1 MERKKTE
8 GKKKVD
14 EAWKKRVKG
23 GEAEAKREEVKEGKE
38 REEAKEDKEETK
50 PKTPLPEPDFSSFVS
65 SLGMQALMLLG
76 EFTSPESKEAKLD
89 YKQAKY
95 TIDLIDM
102 LKKKTEGNLTKE
114 EVDLVEHLLYDLRM
128 RYVKAIKYV

>member
-8 GKKKVD
+8 AKKKVD
-14 EAWKKRVKG
+14 EAWKETVKG
-23 GEAEAKREEVKEGKE
+23 EKAKVKREEVKEGKE
-38 REEAKEDKEETK
+38 EVKEKK
-50 PKTPLPEPDFSSFVS
+50 SLPEADFSGFVS
-65 SLGMQALMLLG
+65 GLGMQALMLLG
-76 EFTSPESKEAKLD
+76 EFADPESKEPKPD
-89 YKQAKY
+89 YEQAKY

-114 EVDLVEHLLYDLRM
+114 ESGLVEHLLYDLRM

>member
-8 GKKKVD
+8 ARKKVD
-14 EAWKKRVKG
+14 EAWKERVKR
-23 GEAEAKREEVKEGKE
+23 GEAKAKGEEVKQGRE
-38 REEAKEDKEETK
+38 REEAKEDKEEAK
-50 PKTPLPEPDFSSFVS
+50 PKTPLPEPDFGSFVS
-65 SLGMQALMLLG
+65 GLGMQALMLLG
-76 EFTSPESKEAKLD
+76 EFADPESKEPKPD
-89 YKQAKY
+89 YEQAKY

-114 EVDLVEHLLYDLRM
+114 ESDLVEHLLYDLRM